1 MRHAARRTAA
11 AVGML
16 ASAGSVMVAAPVP
29 AATLAPSQITV
40 HATDTTPASG
50 QTFRLYGLVTSKGDP
65 LSDAVVRVKTLRDDA
80 WVRLPGAVVQT
91 NTAGQYRVRV
101 ILQMKGTRLLRV
113 VADPAGTT
121 VANSRADLTVT
132 VH

>member
-1 MRHAARRTAA
+1 MRSNARRAA
-11 AVGML
+11 AVVGTL
-16 ASAGSVMVAAPVP
+16 AAAGSVLVAAPAPAVTLVP
-29 AATLAPSQITV
+29 SHITV

-65 LSDAVVRVKTLRDDA
+65 LDNAVVRVKTYRNGA
-80 WVRLPGAVVQT
+80 WVGLTGAVVQT

-113 VADPAGTT
+113 VANPAGTT
-121 VANSRADLTVT
+121 IANSRATITVT